1 MVTATGRHWGPATAL
16 VALALTAVSLAG
28 CARGAVAQEG
38 FMSYDEMRAEYDR
51 TLEDFP
57 ADLPFPEG
65 VDLHP
70 ALETRTVLEPN
81 TTDLFEVGSGS
92 GYAYVYWECMWMLQ
106 VLAADGVGEKADQGL
121 DMLESALDSDM
132 RARHFDDSSGV
143 WENQVLRSAR
153 QGDLSLLKDFA
164 VGCEGDS

>member
-1 MVTATGRHWGPATAL
+1 
-16 VALALTAVSLAG
+16 
-28 CARGAVAQEG
+28 
-38 FMSYDEMRAEYDR
+38 MSYDEMRDEYDR

-65 VDLHP
+65 VPTHP
-70 ALETRTVLEPN
+70 SLESQIVADPE

-92 GYAYVYWECMWMLQ
+92 GQAYVYWECTWMMQ

-153 QGDLSLLKDFA
+153 QGDLRLLKDFA

>member
-1 MVTATGRHWGPATAL
+1 MIGTPSLDHAAALGIGLVLSILATGP
-16 VALALTAVSLAG
+16 AG
-28 CARGAVAQEG
+28 CAPDEREREG
-38 FMSYDEMRAEYDR
+38 FMSYAEMREEYDR
-51 TLEDFP
+51 TLDNFP

-65 VDLHP
+65 VDLRP

-106 VLAADGVGEKADQGL
+106 VLAADGVGEAGDQGL
-121 DMLESALDSDM
+121 DMLESALDSEM

-153 QGDLSLLKDFA
+153 QGDLSLLNDFA
-164 VGCEGDS
+164 VGCEGN

>member
-1 MVTATGRHWGPATAL
+1 
-16 VALALTAVSLAG
+16 
-28 CARGAVAQEG
+28 
-38 FMSYDEMRAEYDR
+38 MSYDEMRDEYER

-65 VDLHP
+65 VDTHP
-70 ALETRTVLEPN
+70 SLESQIVTDPE
-81 TTDLFEVGSGS
+81 TTELFEVGSGS
-92 GYAYVYWECMWMLQ
+92 GQAYLYWECMWMLQ
-106 VLAADGVGEKADQGL
+106 VLAAEGVGEKADQGL
-121 DMLESALDSDM
+121 DMLESALDSEM